1 MIVRHSYISARRQP
15 KITGKTGNV
24 IAISKALAHLKYIQ
38 HRPGEDRE
46 KGGREMFD
54 DENDNLD
61 SSEMR
66 KALRAMKKEN
76 VIMHKVT
83 LAPEINPADK
93 KAMTREVLKRLGSEK
108 GHDFR
113 YVATAHS
120 NTEHH
125 HIHVAVLG
133 KDKNGREVRL
143 DTKDYDKL
151 KEYGR
156 QYLERVHP
164 LQMER
169 YRSDKEEKERKRI
182 AERQREKDLVMQERI
197 RDGLELPWMHKKII
211 REQLEPYDKW
221 KAEKLEKERAKKDK
235 RSAPDLDVDLE
246 PEKPYFQD
254 TIQAAGKEWSKANT
268 LKELR
273 ELNTYLW
280 DHYDER
286 IPVDEYKKLIAW
298 TKDKERYGERDRA
311 QSPEKATES
320 QKEKD
325 YFEYKGERYDK
336 DTKAEKLAEL
346 TIKLREKGN
355 EKLPIEDYQKLRGWM
370 EHADRARWS
379 GVLER
384 ELANT
389 HKQFER
395 SKTMEQLK
403 AQEGGRVINPMQENF
418 MSHPVMGLFM
428 QGASIANELVK
439 WIPLDDRNRDFM
451 KEGREALDSAKADK
465 LQEHAQPGRT
475 PEQKERDKESL
486 EKLDQ
491 ALEQNQAGRD
501 KINEGK
507 KRKKWE
513 RDDEEAWD
521 KYDPWGRY

>member
-1 MIVRHSYISARRQP
+1 MIVRHSYISPKRQP
-15 KITGKTGNV
+15 RIAGKTGNV
-24 IAISKALAHLKYIQ
+24 IAMSKALAHIKYIQ

-54 DENDNLD
+54 DENDKLNPK
-61 SSEMR
+61 EVR
-66 KALRAMKKEN
+66 KAVREMNKAN
-76 VIMHKVT
+76 VIIHKVT
-83 LAPEINPADK
+83 LAPEINPDDK
-93 KAMTREVLKRLGSEK
+93 LAMTREVMKELGSEK
-108 GHDFR
+108 GLDLRWTAVKHD
-113 YVATAHS
+113 

-125 HIHVAVLG
+125 HIHVVVLG
-133 KDKNGREVRL
+133 KDKNGKDVRL
-143 DTKDYDKL
+143 DTRDYDKI

-164 LQMER
+164 LEMER
-169 YRSDKEEKERKRI
+169 YRSDQEQKERKRT
-182 AERQREKDLVMQERI
+182 AERQREKDLALQERI

-211 REQLEPYDKW
+211 REQLDPYDKW
-221 KAEKLEKERAKKDK
+221 KEKQLDKERAKKE
-235 RSAPDLDVDLE
+235 RPSAPDLDE

-273 ELNTYLW
+273 DLNTYLW
-280 DHYDER
+280 DNYDER
-286 IPVDEYKKLIAW
+286 IPLDDFKKLVAW
-298 TKDKERYGERDRA
+298 TKDKEKFGERDRQ
-311 QSPEKATES
+311 QSPEKAAGSE
-320 QKEKD
+320 KEKD
-325 YFEYKGERYDK
+325 YFEYKGEKYNK
-336 DTKAEKLAEL
+336 DTKPEKLAEL
-346 TIKLREKGN
+346 TAKLREKGN

-403 AQEGGRVINPMQENF
+403 EQEGGRVINPTQENF

-428 QGASIANELVK
+428 KGAGLANMLVK
-439 WIPLDDRNRDFM
+439 WIPLDDRNRDYM
-451 KEGREALDSAKADK
+451 KEGREALDAAKADK

-475 PEQKERDKESL
+475 PEQKEQDKQSL

-513 RDDEEAWD
+513 RDDEESWD

>member
-1 MIVRHSYISARRQP
+1 MIVRHSYISAKKQP
-15 KITGKTGNV
+15 RIAGKTGNV
-24 IAISKALAHLKYIQ
+24 IALGKALAHLKYIQ

-46 KGGREMFD
+46 KGGRELFD
-54 DENDNLD
+54 GENDNMD
-61 SSEMR
+61 PKEFR
-66 KALRAMKKEN
+66 KALREMKNAN
-76 VIMHKVT
+76 VLTHKLT
-83 LAPEINPADK
+83 LAPEINPGDR
-93 KAMTREVLKRLGSEK
+93 KALARDVMAKLSSEK
-108 GHDFR
+108 GQDLRWIAVGHG
-113 YVATAHS
+113 
-120 NTEHH
+120 NTDNHH
-125 HIHVAVLG
+125 LHLMVLG
-133 KDKNGREVRL
+133 KDKSGKDVRL
-143 DTKDYDKL
+143 DVRDYDKA

-164 LQMER
+164 LEMER
-169 YRSDKEEKERKRI
+169 YNSVKEEKERKRV
-182 AERQREKDLVMQERI
+182 AERKREKDLALQERI

-211 REQLEPYDKW
+211 REQLDPYDKW
-221 KAEKLEKERAKKDK
+221 KEKQLEKERAKKD
-235 RSAPDLDVDLE
+235 RPSAPDLDA
-246 PEKPYFQD
+246 PEKPLFQD
-254 TIQAAGKEWSKANT
+254 TISAAGKEWSKANS

-273 ELNTYLW
+273 DLNAHLW
-280 DHYDER
+280 DNYDDR
-286 IPVDEYKKLIAW
+286 IPVDEYKKLVAW
-298 TKDKERYGERDRA
+298 MKDKERYGERDRQ
-311 QSPEKATES
+311 QSPEKAVGPE
-320 QKEKD
+320 KEKD
-325 YFEYKGERYDK
+325 HFEYKGEKYDK
-336 DTKAEKLAEL
+336 DTAPEKLFEL
-346 TIKLREKGN
+346 TAKLREKGN

-451 KEGREALDSAKADK
+451 KEGREALDAAKADK
-465 LQEHAQPGRT
+465 LQEHVQPGRT
-475 PEQKERDKESL
+475 EEQKERDKASL

-491 ALEQNQAGRD
+491 ALEQNQVGRD

-513 RDDEEAWD
+513 RDDEESWD